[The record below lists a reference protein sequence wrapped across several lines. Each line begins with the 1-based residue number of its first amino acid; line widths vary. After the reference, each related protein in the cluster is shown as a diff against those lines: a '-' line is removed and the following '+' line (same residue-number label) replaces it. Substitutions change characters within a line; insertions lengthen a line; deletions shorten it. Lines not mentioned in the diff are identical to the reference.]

1 MTSPSDALVKEI
13 VQRRAIA
20 TLATHNPDGSAHLT
34 PVWFLFEDG
43 RFYAGT
49 MHGLRKA
56 RNIGA
61 TSSASLM
68 IDVRESGQERG
79 FSVNGT
85 AAILTGKRSE
95 ELNLRIH
102 SRYLSAAAIADPR
115 VGGVFA
121 KMDDVTIEII
131 PSKWTSWDM
140 RVLGKQAFGDAGQT
154 PGYFLPVEH

>member
-1 MTSPSDALVKEI
+1 MTSASDPLVKE
-13 VQRRAIA
+13 VVRRRAIA

-43 RFYAGT
+43 RFYVST

-56 RNIGA
+56 RNIGVN
-61 TSSASLM
+61 SLASLM
-68 IDVRESGQERG
+68 IDVREPGQERG
-79 FSVNGT
+79 V
-85 AAILTGKRSE
+85 AVTGSATIVTGDRAQQ
-95 ELNLRIH
+95 LNLRLH